1 MSDRRRTPS
10 AEARGRSL
18 VAGLILGAV
27 AGAATPSAGQGPI
40 VKYGD
45 PVPRDVREMYDAGIR
60 YLLRTQEPAGDWKDG
75 QAGPGVTGMA
85 MMVLLASGEDPNHG
99 PYAEPIRRALAN
111 ILSTQDPRT
120 GFLGGG
126 RGHDSMYQH
135 GFAMLALAEAYGAV
149 DDRGLLDAASGGRE
163 AAGSGGPQRGHPT
176 GLALELA
183 VRCAVTSAQRNPYGA
198 WRYSPEAR
206 DADTSVSGAV
216 LMGLLAARN
225 AGIEVPDETI
235 DRAIKYFASMT
246 GPNGQVGYSG
256 SPGGGSDAVTS
267 IAVLV
272 ESIARRKDLPE
283 YPRALEYLKSRS
295 LAAQPAAEG
304 YPTYTR
310 YYRAQAL
317 FQGDVEAWEEWNA
330 GLIRELKT
338 LQSKDGSFSGF
349 AGRGGGFGGTVDTS
363 LALLALA
370 VNFKF
375 LPIYER

>member
-1 MSDRRRTPS
+1 MIRLAKFRSRGLRWFLVGIATVGILPPHAF
-10 AEARGRSL
+10 AE
-18 VAGLILGAV
+18 
-27 AGAATPSAGQGPI
+27 GPLLRF
-40 VKYGD
+40 GD

-60 YLLRTQEPAGDWKDG
+60 YLLKTQDATGAWNDG

-85 MMVLLASGEDPNHG
+85 MMVLLASGEDPNFG
-99 PYAEPIRRALAN
+99 PYREPIRKALRSM
-111 ILSTQDPRT
+111 IVDQDPET
-120 GFLGGG
+120 GFFGSN

-149 DDRGLLDAASGGRE
+149 DDRTLWTEAPKMRGPGVGRSL
-163 AAGSGGPQRGHPT
+163 GQ
-176 GLALELA
+176 ALELA
-183 VRCAVTSAQRNPYGA
+183 VRCAVTSAKRNPLGG
-198 WRYSPEAR
+198 WRYSADAR

-235 DRAIKYFASMT
+235 DRAIKYYTTMT

-256 SPGGGSDAVTS
+256 GPGGGSDAVTS

-272 ESIARRKDLPE
+272 YAIARQKQLPQ
-283 YPRALEYLKSRS
+283 YQKALTYLKGRS
-295 LAAQPAAEG
+295 LDRNQGGES

-317 FQGDVEAWEEWNA
+317 FQGDVEAWEKWNA
-330 GLIRELKT
+330 GLVQELKKM
-338 LQSKDGSFSGF
+338 QGKDGSFSGF
-349 AGRGGGFGGTVDTS
+349 AGRGGGFGGTVDTA

-370 VNFKF
+370 VNYKF
-375 LPIYER
+375 LPVYER

>member
-1 MSDRRRTPS
+1 MT
-10 AEARGRSL
+10 AAKRGDHVMGFALVRSTRVRWL
-18 VAGLILGAV
+18 AVVVAV
-27 AGAATPSAGQGPI
+27 ATALPPCAVAEGPLLRF
-40 VKYGD
+40 GD
-45 PVPRDVREMYDAGIR
+45 PVPRDVREMYDAGVR
-60 YLLRTQEPAGDWKDG
+60 FLLKTQDSSGAWTDG

-85 MMVLLASGEDPNHG
+85 MMALLASGEDPNFG
-99 PYAEPIRRALAN
+99 PYRVPIRKALRSM
-111 ILSTQDPRT
+111 IVDQDPET

-135 GFAMLALAEAYGAV
+135 GFAMLALAEAYGSV
-149 DDRGLLDAASGGRE
+149 DDRAVWTEASGMRGPGAGRSL
-163 AAGSGGPQRGHPT
+163 GQ
-176 GLALELA
+176 ALELA
-183 VRCAVTSAQRNPYGA
+183 VRCAATSGKRNPFGA
-198 WRYSPEAR
+198 WRYSPDAR

-235 DRAIKYFASMT
+235 DRAIKYYTTMT

-272 ESIARRKDLPE
+272 YAIARQKQLPQ
-283 YPRALEYLKSRS
+283 YSKALTYLKSRS
-295 LAAQPAAEG
+295 RDPSSGGEG

-317 FQGDVEAWEEWNA
+317 FQGDVEAWEQWNG
-330 GLIRELKT
+330 GLVQELKKV
-338 LQSKDGSFSGF
+338 QGKDGSFSGF
-349 AGRGGGFGGTVDTS
+349 AGRGGGFGGTVDTA

-370 VNFKF
+370 VNYKF
-375 LPIYER
+375 LPVYER

>member
-1 MSDRRRTPS
+1 MTCRRASVPVIVAALAVVVPAARTSGQP
-10 AEARGRSL
+10 AGATRP
-18 VAGLILGAV
+18 VAGPV
-27 AGAATPSAGQGPI
+27 

-60 YLLRTQEPAGDWKDG
+60 FLLATQDASGAWTDG

-99 PYAEPIRRALAN
+99 PYRDAIRRALRSM
-111 ILSTQDPRT
+111 IVGQDAGT
-120 GFLGGG
+120 GFLGGS

-135 GFAMLALAEAYGAV
+135 GFGMLALAEAYGAV
-149 DDRGLLDAASGGRE
+149 DDRGLWQGVAASEGPGVGRSV
-163 AAGSGGPQRGHPT
+163 GQ
-176 GLALELA
+176 ALELA
-183 VRCAVTSAQRNPYGA
+183 VRCAVTAARSNPHGA

-216 LMGLLAARN
+216 MMGLLAARN
-225 AGIEVPDETI
+225 SGIEVPDETI
-235 DRAIKYFASMT
+235 SRAVQYYVSMT
-246 GPNGQVGYSG
+246 GDNGQVGYSG

-272 ESIARRKDLPE
+272 LAIARQQQLPA
-283 YPRALEYLKSRS
+283 YRRAIDY
-295 LAAQPAAEG
+295 LAARSRDTSSIDG

-317 FQGDVEAWEEWNA
+317 FQGDVEAWEQWNA
-330 GLIRELKT
+330 GLIRELKS
-338 LQSKDGSFSGF
+338 LQGRDGSFSGF
-349 AGRGGGFGGTVDTS
+349 AGRGGAYGATVDTS

-375 LPIYER
+375 LPVYER

>member
-1 MSDRRRTPS
+1 MRPAAATI
-10 AEARGRSL
+10 ARPRAMLGGMVVL
-18 VAGLILGAV
+18 VAV
-27 AGAATPSAGQGPI
+27 AGAAVGQGPI

-45 PVPRDVREMYDAGIR
+45 PVPRDVRDIYDAGIR
-60 YLLRTQEPAGDWKDG
+60 YLLKTQDPGGTWKDG
-75 QAGPGVTGMA
+75 QSGPGVTGMA

-99 PYAEPIRRALAN
+99 PYARPIRRALESIIA
-111 ILSTQDPRT
+111 TQDTST

-126 RGHDSMYQH
+126 QGHDSMYQH
-135 GFAMLALAEAYGAV
+135 GFAMLALAEAYGVV
-149 DDRGLLDAASGGRE
+149 DDRDLWRSGSANGR
-163 AAGSGGPQRGHPT
+163 GNGRSV

-183 VRCAVTSAQRNPYGA
+183 VRCAVTSAKKNPYGA
-198 WRYSPEAR
+198 WRYSPDAR

-235 DRAIKYFASMT
+235 DRAIQYFKTMT

-256 SPGGGSDAVTS
+256 GPGGGSDAVTS

-272 ESIARRKDLPE
+272 EAIARRKDLPE
-283 YPRALEYLKSRS
+283 YDRSLGYLKSRS
-295 LAAQPAAEG
+295 LAPPQAMEG

-317 FQGDVEAWEEWNA
+317 FQGDVDAWEKWNV
-330 GLIRELKT
+330 GLVRELKT
-338 LQSKDGSFSGF
+338 LQGKDGSFSGF

>member
-1 MSDRRRTPS
+1 
-10 AEARGRSL
+10 
-18 VAGLILGAV
+18 
-27 AGAATPSAGQGPI
+27 
-40 VKYGD
+40 
-45 PVPRDVREMYDAGIR
+45 
-60 YLLRTQEPAGDWKDG
+60 
-75 QAGPGVTGMA
+75 VTGMA
-85 MMVLLASGEDPNHG
+85 MMVLLASGEDPNYG
-99 PYAEPIRRALAN
+99 PYREPIRRALRSMLSAQDAN
-111 ILSTQDPRT
+111 T

-126 RGHDSMYQH
+126 QGHDSMYQH
-135 GFAMLALAEAYGAV
+135 GFAMLALAEAYGVV
-149 DDRGLLDAASGGRE
+149 DDRDLWPGNNGRSIG
-163 AAGSGGPQRGHPT
+163 A
-176 GLALELA
+176 ALELA
-183 VRCAVTSAQRNPYGA
+183 VRCAVTSAKKNPYGA

-225 AGIEVPDETI
+225 AGIEVPDETV
-235 DRAIKYFASMT
+235 DRAIKYFVTMT

-256 SPGGGSDAVTS
+256 GPGGGSDAVTS

-272 ESIARRKDLPE
+272 EAIARRKDLPE
-283 YPRALEYLKSRS
+283 FARSLEYLKGRS
-295 LAAQPAAEG
+295 LSAQAAEG

-317 FQGDVEAWEEWNA
+317 FQGDVNAWEQWNA
-330 GLIRELKT
+330 GLVRELKT
-338 LQSKDGSFSGF
+338 MQGKDGSFSGF